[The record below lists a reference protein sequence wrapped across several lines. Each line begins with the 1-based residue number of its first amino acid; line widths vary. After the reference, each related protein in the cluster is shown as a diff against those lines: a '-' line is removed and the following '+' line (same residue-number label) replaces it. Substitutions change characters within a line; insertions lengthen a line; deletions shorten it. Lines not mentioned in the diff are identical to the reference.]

1 MGFINLLKNGY
12 RGKLGETVGQ
22 QWKNQLTVRTYQE
35 TNNSKSEAQLEQRKK
50 YKALIKGAADLYP
63 STFNLI
69 VPKKKTMN
77 KFNFFTSNI
86 MNIMENIRKNNF
98 QFKLGDYKYKNIL
111 SQWGGVRDNAI
122 WAYVILPYGEPPK
135 NGLSIPQSIILGMK
149 GNGNIAPM
157 TDGILSQEII
167 PKKPKAGATPYP
179 FPRGYFVKTKISA
192 GSRDIFLIAL
202 GKKEKGST
210 KWSEIT
216 MIQPVFPIEDDQLE
230 DL

>member
-22 QWKNQLTVRTYQE
+22 QWKNQLTVRTYQA
-35 TNNSKSEAQLEQRKK
+35 TNNSKSEAQLKQREN
-50 YKALIKGAADLYP
+50 YKNLSKGAAQYYQ

-69 VPKKKTMN
+69 VPKKKAMN

-86 MNIMENIRKNNF
+86 MNIIENLNKNKLTL
-98 QFKLGDYKYKNIL
+98 QLGDYRYKNIL
-111 SQWGGVRDNAI
+111 SPWGGTRDNAI

-135 NGLSIPQSIILGMK
+135 SGLSIPQSIIFGMK
-149 GNGNIAPM
+149 DNGNVAPM
-157 TDGILSQEII
+157 PDGILSQEII

-179 FPRGYFVKTKISA
+179 FPRGYFVKTKMTP

-202 GKKEKGST
+202 GKKEKGYT
-210 KWSEIT
+210 KWSEVT

-230 DL
+230 DI